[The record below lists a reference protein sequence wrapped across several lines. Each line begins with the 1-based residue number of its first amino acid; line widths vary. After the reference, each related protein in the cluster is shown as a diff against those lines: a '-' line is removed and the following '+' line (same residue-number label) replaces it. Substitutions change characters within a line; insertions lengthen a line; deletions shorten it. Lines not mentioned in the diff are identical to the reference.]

1 MTVQTQEE
9 VREIVDFSP
18 EGLVVTSVYL
28 NVDASEFPSD
38 DLLQTSFD
46 SLMHTAESRRKDM
59 EEGLSHD
66 ATESLRGDLAK
77 IREFFAD
84 GLQRDDTG
92 EIAIF
97 SCSAQ
102 NFWQVI
108 HMPMSVG
115 NQVYFGPRPHVSP
128 IATFVS
134 HSKPTAI
141 LLTDKQH
148 ARIFTMS
155 GSEVREWTDF
165 EDNAPQRTAQR
176 GGSQS
181 NYQRRA
187 DQWKQ
192 HHIDHAAE
200 LVLKLLQHYPFDWL
214 ILGTEVQ
221 SQATLEQALHPYL
234 KDRVVGEISVR
245 IDADS
250 AEIIE
255 KAEEIREQVESRHID
270 TLIEQIQ
277 EFAGAGGRGAIGLE
291 KTLEAL
297 NEQKIHILLLQ
308 QGLVHQ
314 GSECPNCGM
323 LFADQQKTCVAC
335 NEPTRPV
342 DDVIDLAVQK
352 AIELGSTVEVATE
365 FEKLL
370 PIESI
375 GAILYY

>member
-18 EGLVVTSVYL
+18 EGLVVTSIYL
-28 NVDASEFPSD
+28 NVDPSEFPSD

-46 SLMHTAESRRKDM
+46 LLMHTAESRRKDM
-59 EEGLSHD
+59 EEGLSHE
-66 ATESLRGDLAK
+66 ATESLRGDLSK

-84 GLQRDDTG
+84 DLQREDTRG
-92 EIAIF
+92 VAIF
-97 SCSAQ
+97 SCSAE
-102 NFWQVI
+102 NFWHVI
-108 HMPMSVG
+108 HMPVSVE

-128 IATFVS
+128 IATFLS
-134 HSKPTAI
+134 HTKPTAI

-155 GSEVREWTDF
+155 GNDVREWTDF
-165 EDNAPQRTAQR
+165 EDSVPQGTAQR
-176 GGSQS
+176 GWSQS
-181 NYQRRA
+181 RDQRRS
-187 DQWKQ
+187 DHWKQ

-200 LVLKLLQHYPFDWL
+200 LVLKLLQHYPFNWL

-221 SQATLEQALHPYL
+221 SQATLEHALHPYL
-234 KDRVVGEISVR
+234 KDRVVGQISVR
-245 IDADS
+245 IDAQTT
-250 AEIIE
+250 EVIE

-270 TLIEQIQ
+270 ELVQQIQ
-277 EFAGAGGRGAIGLE
+277 EFAGAHGRGAYGLE

-323 LFADQQKTCVAC
+323 LFTDQQGSCLAC
-335 NEPTRPV
+335 NEPTRAV

-352 AIELGSTVEVATE
+352 ALELGSTVEVATE
-365 FEKLL
+365 SEKLQ

>member
-9 VREIVDFSP
+9 VREIVNFSP
-18 EGLVVTSVYL
+18 DGLVVTSFYL
-28 NVDASEFPSD
+28 NVDATEFPSD
-38 DLLQTSFD
+38 AALQTSLD

-59 EEGLSHD
+59 EEGLSRE
-66 ATESLRGDLAK
+66 ATESLRGDLIAL
-77 IREFFAD
+77 REFFSD
-84 GLQRDDTG
+84 DLQREDTKG
-92 EIAIF
+92 IAIF

-108 HMPMSVG
+108 QMPMPVG

-141 LLTDKQH
+141 LLTDQQH

-176 GGSQS
+176 SGSQS
-181 NYQRRA
+181 NYQRRS

-221 SQATLEQALHPYL
+221 SQAPLEQALHPYL

-255 KAEEIREQVESRHID
+255 KAEEIREQVEGRHID
-270 TLIEQIQ
+270 TLVEQIQ

-291 KTLEAL
+291 KMLEAL

-323 LFADQQKTCVAC
+323 LFAGQRKSCVAC
-335 NEPTRPV
+335 NEPTRAV

-352 AIELGSTVEVATE
+352 ALELGSTVEVATE